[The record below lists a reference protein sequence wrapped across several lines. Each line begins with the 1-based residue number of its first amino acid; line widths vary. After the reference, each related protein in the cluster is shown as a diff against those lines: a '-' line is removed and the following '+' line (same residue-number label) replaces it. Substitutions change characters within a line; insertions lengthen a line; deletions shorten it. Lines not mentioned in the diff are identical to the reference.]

1 MARLGLGGIPVALA
15 AQAHS
20 TPIAAR
26 QAGALVRSFP
36 VVDQAHLVVLAREG
50 ILIFQAIVE
59 NLPKSRLAVAAAWP
73 LAVPVVALVDGLR
86 LVARASLQVAVA
98 VAAMG
103 QVMPAGSAL
112 LGW

>member
-1 MARLGLGGIPVALA
+1 MELLGLGGIPVALA
-15 AQAHS
+15 AQAHL

-26 QAGALVRSFP
+26 QAGALVRSSP
-36 VVDQAHLVVLAREG
+36 VVDQALWVVLAQEG
-50 ILIFQAIVE
+50 ILIFQAIVAS
-59 NLPKSRLAVAAAWP
+59 LAKSRLAVVVAWL
-73 LAVPVVALVDGLR
+73 LAVPVVVLVDGLR